1 MPSDSEDL
9 MLRSNLK
16 LTNFL
21 VSLLFISLLAVIG
34 HAQFRAGV
42 QGTVTD
48 NGGGTVGGATVT
60 LTNKETNQ
68 SQQTKT
74 SDEGF
79 YNFTGLAPGL
89 YTVTVEQQGFKK
101 SVVDDLRVEAEGV
114 KGIDV
119 TVAAGVISETVTVTA
134 ETVGLETED
143 ANVKKVISNEE
154 VLQLPQPG
162 RDPYELARLAPGV
175 FGSGARDA
183 GGGSVRFPNSQG
195 PGGSSNSIFAT
206 ENVQPISAN
215 GQRSSANNYQIDGV
229 SVNSQTW
236 GGAVITPTQESVKEV
251 QVTSSTYSAE
261 DGRNSGAQIKV
272 VSQNGTNQWHG
283 SAFFKLNDPSL
294 NAFNKM
300 PKFVSGID
308 TGGPKRV
315 ERKYKS
321 FGGSLGGAIVK
332 DRLFFF
338 FAYEGMRE
346 NTNNTYKSL
355 IDTSAFRS
363 GIIAAR
369 PNTLIAR
376 ILSSSGVE
384 PRIVEL
390 LTATCAGI
398 SGSCNVV
405 GNGIDV
411 GSVTGSYGQY
421 LDTFN
426 SRDAMGNIIPAPTF
440 GGGLDGVADFQW
452 ATLANPY
459 TFAGNQFNARVDYQ
473 ITKKD
478 RFTVSSYVVPFNQ
491 TAANTEHQSRPQA
504 DVISKRL
511 SFALGFIY
519 NRTISPNI
527 INEARFN
534 VTRWGFD
541 EVASN
546 PDAALDLPR
555 VQIEGFWNDGR
566 IRYGFPRDINTP
578 GVINEKQFDFRDMLT
593 DVVGNHVLKFGFE
606 YRRDL
611 NSNSEVGGARPDFSF
626 SRPWN
631 FANGAPIFEGITAT
645 LDGTPTTNNV
655 KFKTSEIALFVQDD
669 WKFRPN
675 LTLNLGLRWS
685 MYTPIT
691 ATNGVFGNLQLG
703 PDGGLAA
710 ATIVARKDLYDKDWN
725 NFGPQVGFAWN
736 PRWLDSKLVIRG
748 GAGIGYDRLG
758 NNVLAAA
765 RRNPPNGAL
774 FGICCATSAV
784 DHEINGWTQS
794 PFANGQIAFVASG
807 DGTIFG
813 YPRNPLLGGGTRST
827 GLPITGSIEIW
838 GTERR
843 LPSASVYRYSL
854 EGQYQLPGKMIAT
867 LGYQGS
873 QGRNFV
879 RINRV
884 RIVAPNQNPN
894 LGGVYFAAPDV
905 NSSYNA
911 MIVRLQGRFLKQF
924 SFDTN
929 YRWSKSI
936 DTSSYEGAS
945 GNADQTY
952 PIDQREE
959 RGPSDFDVPHSFVA
973 SGIWDLPIF
982 RNQKS
987 WAGKLIG
994 GWQISGIATWNS
1006 GFPWTPLAFGCLG
1019 GSTSNSDSFCDPR
1032 PTSYSGLQ
1040 PASNSNENFL
1050 RQNGIFGVPGTQVF
1064 SFVPASTSILTRPGI
1079 GRNRFR
1085 GPRYFSLDMALGKKF
1100 GLRSW
1105 GFMGENA
1112 NVDVR
1117 FNFFN
1122 ILNNLNLSP
1131 FISRNGNTRF
1141 QSSEF
1146 GTVTTGLSGR
1156 VGEFQIRFNF

>member
-1 MPSDSEDL
+1 
-9 MLRSNLK
+9 MLGCVV
-16 LTNFL
+16 FL
-21 VSLLFISLLAVIG
+21 AFAAIAA
-34 HAQFRAGV
+34 HAQFKAGV

-48 NGGGTVGGATVT
+48 NAGAVVADATVT
-60 LTNKETNQ
+60 LTSKETNQ
-68 SQQTKT
+68 TRQTQT
-74 SDEGF
+74 SDDGF
-79 YNFTGLAPGL
+79 YRFSQLPPGL
-89 YTVTVEQQGFKK
+89 YSVTVEKANFKK
-101 SVVDDLRVEAEGV
+101 QVVEDVAVNAETLE
-114 KGIDV
+114 GIDV
-119 TVAAGVISETVTVTA
+119 ALQTGGISETVTVTA
-134 ETVGLETED
+134 ENVPLETED
-143 ANVKKVISNEE
+143 ANIRKTITNEE
-154 VLQLPQPG
+154 VLSLPQAG

-195 PGGSSNSIFAT
+195 PGGSTNSIFAT

-236 GGAVITPTQESVKEV
+236 GGAVITPSQESVKEV

-272 VSQNGTNQWHG
+272 VSQNGTNQFRG

-300 PKFVSGID
+300 PRFVSGID

-321 FGGSLGGAIVK
+321 FGGSFGGPIYK

-346 NTNNTYKSL
+346 NTNNTFKSL
-355 IDTSAFRS
+355 IDTAAFRS
-363 GIIAAR
+363 RIIAAR
-369 PNTLIAR
+369 PNTLTAR
-376 ILSSSGVE
+376 ILSTSGIE
-384 PRIVEL
+384 PRVVEI
-390 LTATCAGI
+390 LTPTCAGI
-398 SGSCNVV
+398 SGSCAIV

-411 GSVTGSYGQY
+411 GSVTGTYGQY

-426 SRDAMGNIIPAPTF
+426 SRDAMGNVIAAPTF

-452 ATLANPY
+452 ATLSNPY
-459 TFAGNQFNARVDYQ
+459 KFQGNQYNTRIDYQ
-473 ITKKD
+473 ITKND
-478 RFTVSSYVVPFNQ
+478 NLAVSTYFVPFNQ
-491 TAANTEHQSRPQA
+491 TAATPEHQSRPQA
-504 DVISKRL
+504 DVISKRF
-511 SFALGFIY
+511 SYQVGVIY
-519 NRTISPNI
+519 RKQFSATIV
-527 INEARFN
+527 NEARFN

-546 PDAALDLPR
+546 PTAPLDLPR

-566 IRYGFPRDINTP
+566 IRYGFPLGLNTP
-578 GVINEKQFDFRDMLT
+578 GIINERQYEFSDTLS
-593 DVVGNHVLKFGFE
+593 DVVGNHVLKFGGQ

-645 LDGTPTTNNV
+645 LEGQPTTNNV
-655 KFKTSEIALFVQDD
+655 KFKTSEIAFFGQDD
-669 WKFRPN
+669 WKVRPN

-703 PDGGLAA
+703 PDGGLAQA
-710 ATIVARKDLYDKDWN
+710 RIVTGKDLYDKDWN

-736 PRWLDSKLVIRG
+736 PKWLDSKLVVRG
-748 GAGIGYDRLG
+748 GGGIGYDRLG

-784 DHEINGWTQS
+784 DHAINDWTQS

-807 DGTIFG
+807 DGTIYGF
-813 YPRNPLLGGGTRST
+813 PRNPALGGGTGAN

-838 GTERR
+838 GSERH
-843 LPSASVYRYSL
+843 LPTASVYRYSL
-854 EGQYQLPGKMIAT
+854 EGQYELPAKMVAT

-879 RINRV
+879 RINRI
-884 RIVAPNQNPN
+884 RIIAPNQNPN
-894 LGGVYFAAPDV
+894 LGGVYFATPDV

-911 MIVRLQGRFLKQF
+911 MIVRLQGRLLKQF

-929 YRWSKSI
+929 YRWSKSL

-959 RGPSDFDVPHSFVA
+959 RGPSDFDVRHSFVA
-973 SGIWDLPIF
+973 SGIWELPFF
-982 RNQKS
+982 RAQKN
-987 WAGKLIG
+987 WTGRLLG
-994 GWQISGIATWNS
+994 GWQISGIASWNT
-1006 GFPWTPLAFGCLG
+1006 GFPWTPLAFGCLS
-1019 GSTSNSDSFCDPR
+1019 GSTSNSDAFCDPR
-1032 PTSYSGLQ
+1032 PTSYTGVQ
-1040 PASNSNENFL
+1040 PASNSNDNFL
-1050 RQNGIFGVPGTQVF
+1050 RTNGIFGVPGTQVF
-1064 SFVPASTSILTRPGI
+1064 SYNPGPSGILTRPGV
-1079 GRNRFR
+1079 GRNSFR
-1085 GPRYFSLDMALGKKF
+1085 GPRYFAVDTALAKKF
-1100 GLRSW
+1100 GLGDLW
-1105 GFMGENA
+1105 FFGENA
-1112 NVDVR
+1112 NIDVR

-1122 ILNNLNLSP
+1122 IFNNLNLSP

-1141 QSSEF
+1141 QSNEF
-1146 GTVTTGLSGR
+1146 GTVTTGLAGR
-1156 VGEFQIRFNF
+1156 VGEFQIRFSF

>member
-1 MPSDSEDL
+1 
-9 MLRSNLK
+9 MLRNKLNLS
-16 LTNFL
+16 NFL
-21 VSLLFISLLAVIG
+21 IAFLFITVFALSG
-34 HAQFRAGV
+34 YAQFRAGV

-48 NGGGTVGGATVT
+48 ATGGTVSAATVT
-60 LTNKETNQ
+60 LTSKETNQ
-68 SQQTKT
+68 SQHTTT
-74 SDEGF
+74 SDAGF
-79 YNFTGLAPGL
+79 YRITGLAPGL
-89 YTVTVEQQGFKK
+89 YSITVEQQGFKK
-101 SVVDDLRVEAEGV
+101 RMVDDVKIDAESIKGQDIALEAG
-114 KGIDV
+114 G
-119 TVAAGVISETVTVTA
+119 ISETVTVQA
-134 ETVGLETED
+134 EDIAVEKED
-143 ANVKKVISNEE
+143 ANIRKTITTEE

-162 RDPYELARLAPGV
+162 RDPYELARLTPGV

-300 PKFVSGID
+300 PQFVNGID

-321 FGGSLGGAIVK
+321 FGGSVGGPIVK

-355 IDTSAFRS
+355 IDTAAFRS

-384 PRIVEL
+384 PRVVAIL
-390 LTATCAGI
+390 APTCSGI

-405 GNGIDV
+405 GNGMDV
-411 GSVTGSYGQY
+411 GSVTGTYGQY

-426 SRDAMGNIIPAPTF
+426 SRDSMGNVIPAPTF
-440 GGGLDGVADFQW
+440 GGGLDGIADFQW

-459 TFAGNQFNARVDYQ
+459 RFMGNQFNTRIDYQ

-478 RFTVSSYVVPFNQ
+478 SLAVSTYVVPFNQ

-504 DVISKRL
+504 DVTSKRF
-511 SFALGFIY
+511 SFEVGIIY
-519 NRTISPNI
+519 RRQISANI
-527 INEARFN
+527 VNEARFN
-534 VTRWGFD
+534 VTRWGFN

-546 PDAALDLPR
+546 PNAAFDLPR

-578 GVINEKQFDFRDMLT
+578 GVINEKQFDFSDTLV
-593 DVVGNHVLKFGFE
+593 DVIGNHVLKFGAQ

-631 FANGAPIFEGITAT
+631 FANGAPIFEGVTAT
-645 LDGTPTTNNV
+645 DNGTPTSNNI
-655 KFKTSEIALFVQDD
+655 KFKTSEIAFFAQDD

-685 MYTPIT
+685 IYTPIT
-691 ATNGVFGNLQLG
+691 ATNGVLGNLQLG

-710 ATIVARKDLYDKDWN
+710 AKIVARKDLYDKDWN

-736 PRWLDSKLVIRG
+736 PKWLDSKLVIRG
-748 GAGIGYDRLG
+748 GGGIGYDRLG

-774 FGICCATSAV
+774 YGICCATSAV
-784 DHEINGWTQS
+784 DHAINGWTQS
-794 PFANGQIAFVASG
+794 PFAGGAIAFVQSS

-813 YPRNPLLGGGTRST
+813 YPRNPFLVQG
-827 GLPITGSIEIW
+827 TGSNGIPISSFGSVEIW

-843 LPSASVYRYSL
+843 LPSASIYRYSL
-854 EGQYQLPGKMIAT
+854 EGQYRLPARMVAT

-884 RIVAPNQNPN
+884 SIVAPNLNPN
-894 LGGVYFAAPDV
+894 LGGVYFAQPDV
-905 NSSYNA
+905 NTSYNA
-911 MIVRLQGRFLKQF
+911 MIVRLQGRFMKQF

-952 PIDQREE
+952 PIDQKEE
-959 RGPSDFDVPHSFVA
+959 RGPSDFDVTHAFVA
-973 SGIWDLPIF
+973 SGIWELPFF
-982 RNQKS
+982 RNQKD
-987 WAGKLIG
+987 WTDRLLG
-994 GWQISGIATWNS
+994 GWQISSIATWNS

-1019 GSTSNSDSFCDPR
+1019 GSTSNSAGFCDPR

-1040 PASNSNENFL
+1040 PAANSNANFL
-1050 RQNGIFGVPGTQVF
+1050 RPNGIFGVPGTQVF
-1064 SFVPASTSILTRPGI
+1064 NFVPASTSILTRPGI

-1085 GPRYFSLDMALGKKF
+1085 GPRYFSLDMTFGKKF
-1100 GLRSW
+1100 GLGNW
-1105 GFMGENA
+1105 GFLGENS
-1112 NVDVR
+1112 NIDVR

-1146 GTVTTGLSGR
+1146 GTVTSGLSGR

>member
-1 MPSDSEDL
+1 M
-9 MLRSNLK
+9 RQATFK
-16 LTNFL
+16 LIRLLGCFVILAMMAL
-21 VSLLFISLLAVIG
+21 VAN
-34 HAQFRAGV
+34 AQFKAGI

-48 NGGGTVGGATVT
+48 NAGAIVADATVT

-68 SQQTKT
+68 TQTTKT
-74 SDEGF
+74 SDGGF
-79 YNFTGLAPGL
+79 YRFSGLAPGS
-89 YTVTVEQQGFKK
+89 YTVTVEKENFKK
-101 SVVDDLRVEAEGV
+101 QVVEDITVNAETLE
-114 KGIDV
+114 GIDV
-119 TVAAGVISETVTVTA
+119 ALQTGGISETVTVTA
-134 ETVGLETED
+134 ENTAQLETED
-143 ANVKKVISNEE
+143 ANIRKTITTKE
-154 VLQLPQPG
+154 VLSLPQSG

-183 GGGSVRFPNSQG
+183 NGGGVRFPNSQG
-195 PGGSSNSIFAT
+195 PGASTNSIFAT
-206 ENVQPISAN
+206 ENVQAISAN

-236 GGAVITPTQESVKEV
+236 GGAVITPSQESVKEV

-272 VSQNGTNQWHG
+272 VSQNGTNQFRG

-294 NAFNKM
+294 NAFNTM
-300 PKFVSGID
+300 PQFVGTIN

-321 FGGSLGGAIVK
+321 FGGSIGGPIIK

-346 NTNNTYKSL
+346 NTNNTYESL

-369 PNTLIAR
+369 PNTLVAT
-376 ILSSSGVE
+376 ILSSSGIE
-384 PRIVEL
+384 PRVVSL
-390 LTATCAGI
+390 LTPTCQGI
-398 SGSCNVV
+398 SGSCAIV

-411 GSVTGSYGQY
+411 GSITGVYGQY
-421 LDTFN
+421 LDSFN
-426 SRDAMGNIIPAPTF
+426 SRDAMGNVIPAPTF

-459 TFAGNQFNARVDYQ
+459 TFRGNQFNTRIDYQ
-473 ITKKD
+473 VTDKD
-478 RFTVSSYVVPFNQ
+478 NVAVSTYFVPFNQ
-491 TAANTEHQSRPQA
+491 TAAEPAHQSRPQA
-504 DVISKRL
+504 DITSKRF
-511 SFALGFIY
+511 SFQVGVIY
-519 NRTISPNI
+519 RRQISATIL
-527 INEARFN
+527 NEARFN
-534 VTRWGFD
+534 VTRWGFN
-541 EVASN
+541 EVDSN
-546 PDAALDLPR
+546 PDAELGLPR

-566 IRYGFPRDINTP
+566 IRYGFPLGPNTP
-578 GVINEKQFDFRDMLT
+578 GVINEKQFDFSDT
-593 DVVGNHVLKFGFE
+593 FTTIVGNHALKFGFQ

-611 NSNSEVGGARPDFSF
+611 NSNAEVGGARPDFSF
-626 SRPWN
+626 FRPWN
-631 FANGAPIFEGITAT
+631 FANGTPIYEGITAT
-645 LDGTPTTNNV
+645 LDGTPTTNSI
-655 KFKTSEIALFVQDD
+655 KFKTSEIAFFAQDD
-669 WKFRPN
+669 WKARPN
-675 LTLNLGLRWS
+675 LTLNIGLRWS

-691 ATNGVFGNLQLG
+691 ATNGVLGNLQLG

-710 ATIVARKDLYDKDWN
+710 ARIVASEELYDKDWN
-725 NFGPQVGFAWN
+725 NFGPQLGFAWSPKWFDN
-736 PRWLDSKLVIRG
+736 KMVIRG
-748 GAGIGYDRLG
+748 GGGIGYDRLG
-758 NNVLAAA
+758 NNVLSAA

-784 DHEINGWTQS
+784 DNSINGWTRP
-794 PFANGQIAFVASG
+794 PFAGGQIAFVASG
-807 DGTIFG
+807 DGTIYT
-813 YPRNPLLGGGTRST
+813 YPRNPLLGGGTGPN
-827 GLPITGSIEIW
+827 GLPLSGQVEIW

-854 EGQYQLPGKMIAT
+854 EGQYELPAKMTAT

-884 RIVAPNQNPN
+884 RIIAPNQNPN

-911 MIVRLQGRFLKQF
+911 MIVRLQGRLLKQF

-959 RGPSDFDVPHSFVA
+959 RGPSDFDVRHSFVA

-982 RNQKS
+982 IKQDN
-987 WAGKLIG
+987 WAGRLLG

-1019 GSTSNSDSFCDPR
+1019 GSTSNSDGFCDPR

-1040 PASNSNENFL
+1040 PASNSNDSFL
-1050 RQNGIFGVPGTQVF
+1050 RPGGIFGVSGTQVF
-1064 SFVPASTSILTRPGI
+1064 RYEPLATSVLTRPGI
-1079 GRNRFR
+1079 GRNRLQ
-1085 GPRYFSLDMALGKKF
+1085 GPRYFALDMTFGKKF
-1100 GLRSW
+1100 GLGDW
-1105 GFMGENA
+1105 GFLGEGSSL
-1112 NVDVR
+1112 DVR

-1141 QSSEF
+1141 QNTEF
-1146 GTVTTGLSGR
+1146 GVATSGLSGR
-1156 VGEFQIRFNF
+1156 VGEFQVRFNF

>member
-1 MPSDSEDL
+1 M
-9 MLRSNLK
+9 RQATFK
-16 LTNFL
+16 LFKTL
-21 VSLLFISLLAVIG
+21 SCIVLLAGMAIVAN
-34 HAQFRAGV
+34 AQFKAGV

-48 NGGGTVGGATVT
+48 NAGGTVGDATVT

-68 SQQTKT
+68 TQQTKT
-74 SDEGF
+74 SAEGF
-79 YNFTGLAPGL
+79 YRFSGLAPGL
-89 YTVTVEQQGFKK
+89 YTVTVEKENFKK
-101 SVVDDLRVEAEGV
+101 QVVEN
-114 KGIDV
+114 V
-119 TVAAGVISETVTVTA
+119 TVNAEALQGVDVALQAGGVSETVTITA
-134 ETVGLETED
+134 ETVQIETED
-143 ANVKKVISNEE
+143 ANIRKTITTQE
-154 VLQLPQPG
+154 VLSLPQSG

-175 FGSGARDA
+175 FGSGARSAD
-183 GGGSVRFPNSQG
+183 GSSVRFPNSQG
-195 PGGSSNSIFAT
+195 PGGSTNSIFAT

-236 GGAVITPTQESVKEV
+236 GGAVITPSQESVKEV
-251 QVTSSTYSAE
+251 QVTSSSYSAE

-294 NAFNKM
+294 NAFNTM
-300 PKFVSGID
+300 PRFVSGID

-321 FGGSLGGAIVK
+321 YGGSFGGRIIR

-355 IDTSAFRS
+355 IDTSAFRTS
-363 GIIAAR
+363 IVNGR
-369 PNTLIAR
+369 QGTLVAR
-376 ILSSSGVE
+376 ILSSSGIE
-384 PRIVEL
+384 PRVVEIL
-390 LTATCAGI
+390 APTCAGI

-411 GSVTGSYGQY
+411 GSITGTYGQY

-426 SRDAMGNIIPAPTF
+426 SRDAMGNVIPAPTF
-440 GGGLDGVADFQW
+440 GGGLDGIADFQW

-459 TFAGNQFNARVDYQ
+459 TFRGNQYNTRIDYQ
-473 ITKKD
+473 ITQKD
-478 RFTVSSYVVPFNQ
+478 NLAVSTYFVPFNQ
-491 TAANTEHQSRPQA
+491 TAASTDQQSRPQA
-504 DVISKRL
+504 DVTSKRF
-511 SFALGFIY
+511 SYQVGVIY
-519 NRTISPNI
+519 RRQISANI
-527 INEARFN
+527 LNEARFN
-534 VTRWGFD
+534 VTRWGFN
-541 EVASN
+541 EVDSN
-546 PDAALDLPR
+546 PNAPLDLPR

-566 IRYGFPRDINTP
+566 IRYGFPLGLNTP
-578 GVINEKQFDFRDMLT
+578 GIINEKQFDFSDTLT
-593 DVVGNHVLKFGFE
+593 DVIGNHALKFGAQ

-631 FANGAPIFEGITAT
+631 FANGAPIFEGITAQ
-645 LDGTPTTNNV
+645 LDGTPTTNNI
-655 KFKTSEIALFVQDD
+655 KFKTSEIAFFVQDD
-669 WKFRPN
+669 WKVRPN

-685 MYTPIT
+685 IYTPIT
-691 ATNGVFGNLQLG
+691 ATNGVLGNLQLG
-703 PDGGLAA
+703 PDGGLAQA
-710 ATIVARKDLYDKDWN
+710 KIVTGKELYDKDWN
-725 NFGPQVGFAWN
+725 NFGPQLGFAWN
-736 PRWLDSKLVIRG
+736 PKWLDNKLVIRG
-748 GAGIGYDRLG
+748 GGGIGYDRLA

-774 FGICCATSAV
+774 FGICCATSAL
-784 DHEINGWTQS
+784 DHSINDWTQT

-807 DGTIFG
+807 DGTIYGF
-813 YPRNPLLGGGTRST
+813 PRNPLLGGGTGSN
-827 GLPITGSIEIW
+827 GLPLSGSVEIW
-838 GTERR
+838 GTDRR

-854 EGQYQLPGKMIAT
+854 EGQYELPAKMVAT

-879 RINRV
+879 RINRI
-884 RIVAPNQNPN
+884 RIIAPNQNPN

-911 MIVRLQGRFLKQF
+911 MIVRLQGRLLKQF

-929 YRWSKSI
+929 YRWAKSI

-959 RGPSDFDVPHSFVA
+959 RGPSDFDVRHSFIA
-973 SGIWDLPIF
+973 SGTWDLPIF
-982 RNQKS
+982 KNQKN
-987 WAGKLIG
+987 WTGKLLG
-994 GWQISGIATWNS
+994 GWQMSGIATWNS

-1032 PTSYSGLQ
+1032 PTSYSGVR

-1050 RQNGIFGVPGTQVF
+1050 RTNGIFGVPGTQVF
-1064 SFVPASTSILTRPGI
+1064 NFTPSSTSILTRPGI
-1079 GRNRFR
+1079 GRNRFE
-1085 GPRYFSLDMALGKKF
+1085 GPRYFSFDTTLAKKF
-1100 GLRSW
+1100 GLVNW
-1105 GFMGENA
+1105 GFLGEA
-1112 NVDVR
+1112 ASLDVR

-1122 ILNNLNLSP
+1122 LFNNLNLSP
-1131 FISRNGNTRF
+1131 FISRDPNTRF
-1141 QSSEF
+1141 QNAQF
-1146 GTVTTGLSGR
+1146 GNVTTGLSGR
-1156 VGEFQIRFNF
+1156 VGEFQIRLSF

>member
-1 MPSDSEDL
+1 MRQP
-9 MLRSNLK
+9 K
-16 LTNFL
+16 PFL
-21 VSLLFISLLAVIG
+21 LILHSILIIITFAATSAS
-34 HAQFRAGV
+34 AQFRAGI
-42 QGTVTD
+42 QGVVTD
-48 NGGGTVGGATVT
+48 TGGGTVGGATVT

-68 SQQTKT
+68 SETTKT
-74 SDEGF
+74 SDGGF
-79 YNFTGLAPGL
+79 YRFSGLGPGL
-89 YTVTVEQQGFKK
+89 YSLTVEQQGFKK
-101 SVVDDLRVEAEGV
+101 KVVDEVRVEAETV
-114 KGIDV
+114 KGTDIQIE
-119 TVAAGVISETVTVTA
+119 AGVISETVTVVA
-134 ETVGLETED
+134 ENTGLQTED
-143 ANVKKVISNEE
+143 PNIRKTISTEE
-154 VLQLPQPG
+154 VLQLPQVG

-195 PGGSSNSIFAT
+195 PGGSANSIFAT

-272 VSQNGTNQWHG
+272 VSQNGTNTFHG

-294 NAFNKM
+294 NAFNTM
-300 PKFVSGID
+300 PRFVNGID

-321 FGGSLGGAIVK
+321 FGGSLGGPIIK
-332 DRLFFF
+332 NRLFLF

-346 NTNNTYKSL
+346 NTNNTYRAL
-355 IDTSAFRS
+355 IDTAAFRS

-369 PNTLIAR
+369 PNTLISK
-376 ILSSSGVE
+376 ILSAPGIE
-384 PRIVEL
+384 PRVVEI
-390 LTATCAGI
+390 LTPTC
-398 SGSCNVV
+398 SGLFVTCNVV
-405 GNGIDV
+405 GNGMDV
-411 GSVTGSYGQY
+411 GSVGLSYGQY
-421 LDTFN
+421 FDQFN
-426 SRDAMGNIIPAPTF
+426 SRDAMGNIIAAPSV
-440 GGGLDGVADFQW
+440 GGGLDGIADFQW
-452 ATLANPY
+452 ATLVNPY
-459 TFAGNQFNARVDYQ
+459 RFQGNQYNTRIDYQ
-473 ITKKD
+473 ITQKD
-478 RFTVSSYVVPFNQ
+478 SLAVSTYFVPFNQ
-491 TAANTEHQSRPQA
+491 TAASTDFQSRPQS
-504 DVISKRL
+504 DVISKRF
-511 SFALGFIY
+511 SFEVGIIY
-519 NRTISPNI
+519 RRAVSAMMT
-527 INEARFN
+527 NEARFN

-546 PDAALDLPR
+546 PDALLGLPMVR
-555 VQIEGFWNDGR
+555 IEGMGGDQQ
-566 IRYGFPRDINTP
+566 RYGFPRGINTP
-578 GVINEKQFDFRDMLT
+578 GVINEKQFDISDTLT
-593 DVVGNHVLKFGFE
+593 YVVGNQVLKFGGQ

-611 NSNSEVGGARPDFSF
+611 NSNAEVGGARPEFSF
-626 SRPWN
+626 YRPWN
-631 FANGAPIFEGITAT
+631 FANGAPIFEAITAT
-645 LDGTPTTNNV
+645 LDGTPTTNGI
-655 KFKTSEIALFVQDD
+655 KFKTSEIAFFAQDD

-691 ATNGVFGNLQLG
+691 ATNGVLGNLQLG
-703 PDGGLAA
+703 PDGGLANA
-710 ATIVARKDLYDKDWN
+710 KIVASKELYDKDWN
-725 NFGPQVGFAWN
+725 NFGPQLGFAWN
-736 PRWLDSKLVIRG
+736 PKWLDNKLVIRG
-748 GAGIGYDRLG
+748 GGGIGYDRLG

-784 DHEINGWTQS
+784 DNSINGWTQP
-794 PFANGQIAFVASG
+794 PFVNGQIAFVASS

-813 YPRNPLLGGGTRST
+813 YPRNPLLGGGTGSN
-827 GLPITGSIEIW
+827 GLPIAGSVEIW

-843 LPSASVYRYSL
+843 LPTASVYRYSL
-854 EGQYQLPGKMIAT
+854 EGQYELPMKMVAT

-884 RIVAPNQNPN
+884 AIVAPNLNPN
-894 LGGVYFAAPDV
+894 LSAVYFAAPDV

-911 MIVRLQGRFLKQF
+911 MIARLQGRLLKQF

-952 PIDQREE
+952 PIDQKEE
-959 RGPSDFDVPHSFVA
+959 RGPSDFDVTHSFVA

-982 RNQKS
+982 RDQKN
-987 WAGKLIG
+987 WTGKILG
-994 GWQISGIATWNS
+994 GWRVSGITTWNG
-1006 GFPWTPLAFGCLG
+1006 GFPWTPLAFGCLN
-1019 GSTSNSDSFCDPR
+1019 GSTSNSAGFCDPR

-1040 PASNSNENFL
+1040 PASNSNDNFL
-1050 RQNGIFGVPGTQVF
+1050 RTNGIFGVPGTQVF

-1085 GPRYFSLDMALGKKF
+1085 GPRYFSLDMALAKKF
-1100 GLRSW
+1100 GFGNW
-1105 GFMGENA
+1105 GFLGENA

-1122 ILNNLNLSP
+1122 ILNNLNLAP

-1141 QSSEF
+1141 QLSEF
-1146 GTVTTGLSGR
+1146 GTVTSGLAGR
-1156 VGEFQIRFNF
+1156 VGEFQVRFSF